1 MAEYTI
7 HTETCE
13 ASGLTLKIIADPY
26 GGAHNNP
33 AEEDEAIV
41 FAVLHGRYSN
51 SERAKGLGLTTPEA
65 IEAYAHEKRATWA
78 AFPLYLYD
86 HSGTTYRAS
95 QGGNPFV
102 GRLPQGHAEFDSGR
116 VGSIF
121 VDFEAVG
128 CKKSWK
134 KAQKLAHAFKA
145 AQGFCEY
152 YTDWANGNIWGYVI
166 EDEDGEHVDSC
177 WGFIGD
183 WDGDDLAL
191 DAGREALEH
200 FAEDA
205 KAAKAAALAEEIAE
219 EAAALEASR
228 PDLYA
233 HA

>member
-1 MAEYTI
+1 MAYTV

-13 ASGLTLKIIADPY
+13 ASGLTLKIIADET
-26 GGAHNNP
+26 GGADYNP
-33 AEEDEAIV
+33 AEEDEAIL
-41 FAVLHGRYSN
+41 FAVLHGRYIN
-51 SERAKGLGLTTPEA
+51 SDRAQGLGLTSPEA

-86 HSGTTYRAS
+86 HSGRVYRAS
-95 QGGNPFV
+95 RGGNPFV

-121 VDFEAVG
+121 VDFAAVG
-128 CKKSWK
+128 CKKSWNKAK
-134 KAQKLAHAFKA
+134 KLEHAFKA

-166 EDEDGEHVDSC
+166 KDEDGDTVDSC

-191 DAGREALEH
+191 DAGREALE
-200 FAEDA
+200 AYGEDA
-205 KAAKAAALAEEIAE
+205 KAAKAAARAAQIAE
-219 EAAALEASR
+219 DAAALEAAR

-233 HA
+233 LQA